1 MDPATVPTEGGS
13 ADQSQS
19 ATGTSTEASTG
30 AESSAPVSPTGG
42 NAGIEMLPSPGRVI
56 SPTKALSLAE
66 RFNAKDSITVAVD
79 AMPVR
84 NFINY
89 VFGELLKV
97 NYIVVDGVP
106 GFDQNI
112 TLNTQNSIN
121 SRQLFRLVAD
131 LLASKGL
138 SISFKDG
145 TYLVGPS
152 NGKSTGD
159 IPIGFGARA
168 EDVPDIPGTILQI
181 IPLKYGQNFALER
194 AASQFTD
201 TQVTLDLQQAA
212 LFASGSREG
221 ILRLIELVRLLDQP
235 SVRTS
240 RLGLIR
246 LTYIS
251 VKDFTDQVS
260 VLLENEGIS
269 TAVGRAPD
277 GKGVVF
283 VPVEQLSGVVI
294 FATNPTVLERVEF
307 WANQIDRA
315 GEGNASRYFV
325 FRPRNANP
333 LELGA
338 TLASLVAPDSGN
350 AQGQG
355 NLSRDT
361 RSAVAAGQGPAPAPL
376 GVQRRSASAAA
387 GRGTPNQVVSLSVE
401 GLSMSVDPRSNSL
414 VFYTTGPRYE
424 ALLPLIRQLDV
435 APKQILLEAT
445 IAEVTLTGD
454 FAFGVEFGLSRD
466 VGPKLP
472 ENGLGRDTIS
482 GGSLGLMNLPGGTLA
497 VNYITNVTD
506 QIKLRLQSND
516 SRVNV
521 LSSPFMLV
529 RDGMPATITVGNDVP
544 TVGAT
549 SSDPVLSERTVTSI
563 AYRRTG
569 LNLTITPKIN
579 SSDTVV
585 LQISQSISNSVPGSA
600 ISGAPIF
607 FDRQLETEVIA
618 RSGQTVLLAGL
629 ISESQSDSSSNIPWI
644 SRLPLIGAAFR
655 SDSKKKEKTE
665 LLLLLTPRVVE
676 SPDEW
681 PAVRAS
687 IEKALQYLDLGNLGP
702 VDR

>member
-1 MDPATVPTEGGS
+1 
-13 ADQSQS
+13 
-19 ATGTSTEASTG
+19 
-30 AESSAPVSPTGG
+30 
-42 NAGIEMLPSPGRVI
+42 
-56 SPTKALSLAE
+56 
-66 RFNAKDSITVAVD
+66 
-79 AMPVR
+79 
-84 NFINY
+84 
-89 VFGELLKV
+89 
-97 NYIVVDGVP
+97 
-106 GFDQNI
+106 
-112 TLNTQNSIN
+112 
-121 SRQLFRLVAD
+121 
-131 LLASKGL
+131 
-138 SISFKDG
+138 
-145 TYLVGPS
+145 
-152 NGKSTGD
+152 
-159 IPIGFGARA
+159 
-168 EDVPDIPGTILQI
+168 
-181 IPLKYGQNFALER
+181 
-194 AASQFTD
+194 
-201 TQVTLDLQQAA
+201 
-212 LFASGSREG
+212 
-221 ILRLIELVRLLDQP
+221 
-235 SVRTS
+235 
-240 RLGLIR
+240 
-246 LTYIS
+246 
-251 VKDFTDQVS
+251 
-260 VLLENEGIS
+260 
-269 TAVGRAPD
+269 
-277 GKGVVF
+277 
-283 VPVEQLSGVVI
+283 
-294 FATNPTVLERVEF
+294 
-307 WANQIDRA
+307 
-315 GEGNASRYFV
+315 
-325 FRPRNANP
+325 
-333 LELGA
+333 
-338 TLASLVAPDSGN
+338 
-350 AQGQG
+350 
-355 NLSRDT
+355 
-361 RSAVAAGQGPAPAPL
+361 
-376 GVQRRSASAAA
+376 
-387 GRGTPNQVVSLSVE
+387 
-401 GLSMSVDPRSNSL
+401 

-629 ISESQSDSSSNIPWI
+629 ISESQSDSSSNIPWV

-687 IEKALQYLDLGNLGP
+687 IEKALQYLDLGNLGQA
-702 VDR
+702 DR